1 MSGSICE
8 PTGCR
13 TESSKPTAT
22 SSTLPAKPGTSSP
35 PCRPS
40 YNPSECANGPTTV
53 NHEGRWYY
61 FLLDLAE
68 RGRSDV
74 VEMPMSRTDIGD
86 YLGLMM
92 ETDSRILTQFVR
104 DAVIGPGKY
113 RRQIVILNK
122 RALQRMIEGT
132 S

>member
-1 MSGSICE
+1 
-8 PTGCR
+8 
-13 TESSKPTAT
+13 
-22 SSTLPAKPGTSSP
+22 
-35 PCRPS
+35 
-40 YNPSECANGPTTV
+40 
-53 NHEGRWYY
+53 
-61 FLLDLAE
+61 
-68 RGRSDV
+68 
-74 VEMPMSRTDIGD
+74 MSRTDIGD

-122 RALQRMIEGT
+122 RARQRMIEGT